1 MKKAD
6 LLRCARSLRSS
17 WLMAH
22 GLWRMVRMSQLYA
35 ISYQPYAKYARLA
48 SRTFLI
54 GLQNGLLS
62 AARRQKLGV
71 SVLVLLIVLA
81 LSPSHAIGQERI
93 RIAPSSPGLAAWP
106 VHLAAKEKFFANEG
120 LDAEVIVMRTNVGI
134 AALVTG
140 SIDFTTAGGS
150 AMRAAVN
157 GAPLKMVLN
166 ITKKADLWVLSQ
178 KNIQR
183 VEDLRGKMIG
193 VGGNWGTQFY
203 MVLEAL
209 KHYGADKDVQLVSTG
224 DVANGYLSL
233 QQGSMPAVALTPPYS
248 ILAKRQGYRDLV
260 RTGDVV
266 SVSPTTGLVTTK
278 DRIEREPQ
286 RIRRVIRAVMKA
298 VDYAK
303 GRKAETVQFIMRQ
316 YNMEKEVADSVYDAI
331 METLNP
337 TLWLSD
343 QEIQIELNRIAEQ
356 TKTKINARPSDT
368 ADFSI
373 IKQVAQELNR

>member
-1 MKKAD
+1 MPRPCMVYRRAMLKS
-6 LLRCARSLRSS
+6 RHGQQFSLF
-17 WLMAH
+17 
-22 GLWRMVRMSQLYA
+22 VRVLVV
-35 ISYQPYAKYARLA
+35 
-48 SRTFLI
+48 F
-54 GLQNGLLS
+54 
-62 AARRQKLGV
+62 LGV
-71 SVLVLLIVLA
+71 CPA
-81 LSPSHAIGQERI
+81 QAIAQEKI

-150 AMRAAVN
+150 AMRAAGN
-157 GAPLKMVLN
+157 GAPLRMVLN

-209 KHYGADKDVQLVSTG
+209 KYSGADKDVQLVSTG

-248 ILAKRQGYRDLV
+248 ILAKRQGYRDLI

-266 SVSPTTGLVTTK
+266 GGSPATGLVTTK
-278 DRIEREPQ
+278 DKTQGEPQ
-286 RIRRVIRAVMKA
+286 RIRPVIRAVMKV

-303 GRKAETVQFIMRQ
+303 GRKVDTVQFIMRQ
-316 YNMEKEVADSVYDAI
+316 YKMEKEVADAVYDAS

-343 QEIQIELNRIAEQ
+343 QEIHIELKRIAEQ

-368 ADFSI
+368 ADFAI

>member
-1 MKKAD
+1 LNSKPRRRIFFQHTSARRIID
-6 LLRCARSLRSS
+6 LC
-17 WLMAH
+17 
-22 GLWRMVRMSQLYA
+22 
-35 ISYQPYAKYARLA
+35 
-48 SRTFLI
+48 LI
-54 GLQNGLLS
+54 ALIVVFFRS
-62 AARRQKLGV
+62 AA
-71 SVLVLLIVLA
+71 A
-81 LSPSHAIGQERI
+81 CAQEKI
-93 RIAPSSPGLAAWP
+93 RIAPSSPGLSAWP
-106 VHLAAKEKFFANEG
+106 VHLAAKEKFFAGEG
-120 LDAEVIVMRTNVGI
+120 LDVEVIVMRTNVGI

-248 ILAKRQGYRDLV
+248 ILAKRQGYRDLI
-260 RTGDVV
+260 RTGD
-266 SVSPTTGLVTTK
+266 
-278 DRIEREPQ
+278 RQ
-286 RIRRVIRAVMKA
+286 R
-298 VDYAK
+298 
-303 GRKAETVQFIMRQ
+303 
-316 YNMEKEVADSVYDAI
+316 VADDG
-331 METLNP
+331 TGNHK
-337 TLWLSD
+337 
-343 QEIQIELNRIAEQ
+343 R
-356 TKTKINARPSDT
+356 
-368 ADFSI
+368 
-373 IKQVAQELNR
+373 

>member
-1 MKKAD
+1 MPRRCTVYRRPMRKAD
-6 LLRCARSLRSS
+6 LLRCARSLRSNVLHKYTS
-17 WLMAH
+17 AH
-22 GLWRMVRMSQLYA
+22 R
-35 ISYQPYAKYARLA
+35 IFARLA
-48 SRTFLI
+48 SRTFLT
-54 GLQNGLLS
+54 GLQDGLLKS
-62 AARRQKLGV
+62 SRGQQFFMGLR
-71 SVLVLLIVLA
+71 VLLVVIVA
-81 LSPSHAIGQERI
+81 VCPARAIGQEKI

-106 VHLAAKEKFFANEG
+106 VHLAAKEKFFAAEG
-120 LDAEVIVMRTNVGI
+120 LDAEVIVMRTNAGI

-140 SIDFTTAGGS
+140 SVDFTTAGGS

-209 KHYGADKDVQLVSTG
+209 KHYGADKDIQLVSTG

-286 RIRRVIRAVMKA
+286 RIRRVIRAVTKA

-303 GRKAETVQFIMRQ
+303 TRRAETVKFIIRQ
-316 YNMEKEVADSVYDAI
+316 YKMEKEVADSVYDAI

-337 TLWLSD
+337 TLWLTD

-356 TKTKINARPSDT
+356 TKTKISARPSDL
-368 ADFSI
+368 ADFSL
-373 IKQVAQELNR
+373 IKQVMQDFNR

>member
-1 MKKAD
+1 MPRRCTAYSSCEFRVPSSRFGGNPELGTLNSKPRHRIFFQYTSARRIID
-6 LLRCARSLRSS
+6 LC
-17 WLMAH
+17 
-22 GLWRMVRMSQLYA
+22 
-35 ISYQPYAKYARLA
+35 
-48 SRTFLI
+48 LI
-54 GLQNGLLS
+54 ALIVIFPS
-62 AARRQKLGV
+62 AAA
-71 SVLVLLIVLA
+71 SA
-81 LSPSHAIGQERI
+81 QEKI

-106 VHLAAKEKFFANEG
+106 VHLAAKEKFFAAEG

-203 MVLEAL
+203 MVIEAL
-209 KHYGADKDVQLVSTG
+209 KHYGADKDIQLVSTG
-224 DVANGYLSL
+224 DVAYLSL

-248 ILAKRQGYRDLV
+248 ILAKRQGYPDLV

-266 SVSPTTGLVTTK
+266 SVSPTTGLVTTR
-278 DRIEREPQ
+278 DRIEREPK
-286 RIRRVIRAVMKA
+286 RIRRVIRVVTKA
-298 VDYAK
+298 VDYATV
-303 GRKAETVQFIMRQ
+303 RRAETVQFIMRQ
-316 YNMEKEVADSVYDAI
+316 YKMEKEVADSVYDAI

-337 TLWLSD
+337 TLWLTD
-343 QEIQIELNRIAEQ
+343 QEIQIELN
-356 TKTKINARPSDT
+356 
-368 ADFSI
+368 
-373 IKQVAQELNR
+373 

>member
-1 MKKAD
+1 MTDSKREIRKSKP
-6 LLRCARSLRSS
+6 RRRGVFPTFSVRRVFHG
-17 WLMAH
+17 WLIVFIGA
-22 GLWRMVRMSQLYA
+22 
-35 ISYQPYAKYARLA
+35 
-48 SRTFLI
+48 TFHA
-54 GLQNGLLS
+54 S
-62 AARRQKLGV
+62 AA
-71 SVLVLLIVLA
+71 LA
-81 LSPSHAIGQERI
+81 QEKI
-93 RIAPSSPGLAAWP
+93 RIAPSSPGLSAWP
-106 VHLAAKEKFFANEG
+106 VHLAAKEKFFAGEG
-120 LDAEVIVMRTNVGI
+120 LDVEIIVMRTNVGI

-157 GAPLKMVLN
+157 GAPLKVVLN
-166 ITKKADLWVLSQ
+166 ITKKADLWILSQ

-183 VEDLRGKMIG
+183 VEDLRGKMVG

-209 KHYGADKDVQLVSTG
+209 KQYGADKDVQLVSTG

-260 RTGDVV
+260 RTGEVI

-278 DRIEREPQ
+278 EKIEREPQ

-303 GRKAETVQFIMRQ
+303 SRKTETVQFIMRQ
-316 YNMEKEVADSVYDAI
+316 YNMERDVADSVYDAI
-331 METLNP
+331 MDTLNP
-337 TLWLSD
+337 TLWLTD

-356 TKTKINARPSDT
+356 TKTKITARPSDT

-373 IKQVAQELNR
+373 AKQMTQELNR

>member
-1 MKKAD
+1 MTTQRPCTGFRRAFKPNGV
-6 LLRCARSLRSS
+6 LLVA
-17 WLMAH
+17 
-22 GLWRMVRMSQLYA
+22 
-35 ISYQPYAKYARLA
+35 
-48 SRTFLI
+48 FLSF
-54 GLQNGLLS
+54 LLS
-62 AARRQKLGV
+62 PVWA
-71 SVLVLLIVLA
+71 
-81 LSPSHAIGQERI
+81 QEKI
-93 RIAPSSPGLAAWP
+93 RIAPSSPGLSAWP
-106 VHLAAKEKFFANEG
+106 VHLAAREKFFAAEG

-157 GAPLKMVLN
+157 GAPLRMVLN
-166 ITKKADLWVLSQ
+166 NTKKADLWILSQ

-248 ILAKRQGYRDLV
+248 ILAKRQGYRDLL

-266 SVSPTTGLVTTK
+266 AVSPTTGLVTTK
-278 DRIEREPQ
+278 EKIERQPQ
-286 RIRRVIRAVMKA
+286 QIRRVIRAVMKA
-298 VDYAK
+298 VDYAR
-303 GRKAETVQFIMRQ
+303 GQRMEMVQFIMRQ
-316 YNMEKEVADSVYDAI
+316 YKMEKEVADSVYDAI

-337 TLWLSD
+337 TLWLTD
-343 QEIQIELNRIAEQ
+343 QEVQIELNRIAEQ
-356 TKTKINARPSDT
+356 TKTKVIARPSDM
-368 ADFSI
+368 ADFTI
-373 IKQVAQELNR
+373 LRQLAQESIR

>member
-6 LLRCARSLRSS
+6 LPRCTRPISRQRTRVRLRSS
-17 WLMAH
+17 LF
-22 GLWRMVRMSQLYA
+22 
-35 ISYQPYAKYARLA
+35 ARLA
-48 SRTFLI
+48 SRPFWI
-54 GLQNGLLS
+54 GLQNGWLS
-62 AARRQKLGV
+62 AARRRKLGV
-71 SVLVLLIVLA
+71 FVLVLFIVLA
-81 LSPSHAIGQERI
+81 LSPSRAIAQEKI
-93 RIAPSSPGLAAWP
+93 RIAPSSPGLSAWP
-106 VHLAAKEKFFANEG
+106 VHLAAKEKFFAGEG
-120 LDAEVIVMRTNVGI
+120 LDAEIIVMRTNVGI

-166 ITKKADLWVLSQ
+166 ITKKADLWILAQ

-233 QQGSMPAVALTPPYS
+233 QQGNMPAVALTPPYS

-260 RTGDVV
+260 RSGDVV
-266 SVSPTTGLVTTK
+266 AVSPTTGLVTTK
-278 DRIEREPQ
+278 EKIERQPQ
-286 RIRRVIRAVMKA
+286 QIRRVARAVMKA
-298 VDYAK
+298 VDYA
-303 GRKAETVQFIMRQ
+303 RSRRSDTVGFIMRQ
-316 YNMEKEVADSVYDAI
+316 YKMEKDVADSVYDAI

-337 TLWLSD
+337 SLWLTD
-343 QEIQIELNRIAEQ
+343 QEVQIELNRIAEQ
-356 TKTKINARPSDT
+356 TKTKITARPFDL
-368 ADFSI
+368 ADFTLVR
-373 IKQVAQELNR
+373 QVAQESGR

>member
-6 LLRCARSLRSS
+6 LLRCARPISRQRTRVRLRSS
-17 WLMAH
+17 
-22 GLWRMVRMSQLYA
+22 
-35 ISYQPYAKYARLA
+35 IFARLA

-106 VHLAAKEKFFANEG
+106 VHLAAKEKFFATEG

-157 GAPLKMVLN
+157 GAPLRMVLN

-248 ILAKRQGYRDLV
+248 ILAKRQGYRDLI

-278 DRIEREPQ
+278 DKIEREPQ

-303 GRKAETVQFIMRQ
+303 GRKVETVQFIMRQ
-316 YNMEKEVADSVYDAI
+316 YKMEKAVADSVYDAI

-337 TLWLSD
+337 TLWLTD

-356 TKTKINARPSDT
+356 SKTKISARPSDT
-368 ADFSI
+368 ADFSL

>member
-6 LLRCARSLRSS
+6 LLRCARSTRSNV
-17 WLMAH
+17 LH
-22 GLWRMVRMSQLYA
+22 KYA
-35 ISYQPYAKYARLA
+35 SARRFSARLA

-54 GLQNGLLS
+54 GLQSRLLKSRHGLQFSLFV
-62 AARRQKLGV
+62 RVLVVILGV
-71 SVLVLLIVLA
+71 C
-81 LSPSHAIGQERI
+81 PSRAIAQEKI

-106 VHLAAKEKFFANEG
+106 VHLAAKEKFFAGEG

-134 AALVTG
+134 AALITG

-166 ITKKADLWVLSQ
+166 ITKKADLWILAQ
-178 KNIQR
+178 KNVQR

-209 KHYGADKDVQLVSTG
+209 KHYGADKDVQLLSTG

-278 DRIEREPQ
+278 EKIEREPQ

-303 GRKAETVQFIMRQ
+303 GRKAETVQFIMKQ
-316 YNMEKEVADSVYDAI
+316 YKMEKEVADSVYDAI

-337 TLWLSD
+337 TLWLTD

-356 TKTKINARPSDT
+356 TKTKITARPSDT